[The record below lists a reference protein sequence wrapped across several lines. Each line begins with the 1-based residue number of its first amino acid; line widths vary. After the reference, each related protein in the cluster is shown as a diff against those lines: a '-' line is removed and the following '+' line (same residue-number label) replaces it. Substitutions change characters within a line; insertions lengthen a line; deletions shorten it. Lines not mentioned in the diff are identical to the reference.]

1 MFLRRALLAP
11 AALAASFLV
20 GQTPTPAQA
29 GGLDAARRDL
39 LEWRKSMQSEL
50 MDDWAQRARFR
61 DANAKVPPPAAGE
74 ERVVF
79 MGDSITELWNL
90 TASYPGHPYVNR
102 GISGQA
108 SSQMLLRF
116 RQDVIDLKPRAV
128 VILAGTND
136 IAGNAGPTNL
146 TEIEGNLASMAELAT
161 AHGIRVVLCTVLPVN
176 DDHEEGHGSFLLR
189 PLDQIKTLNRWISAY
204 AKTHHHALVDYYQAT
219 VDERGLLRNPLSDD
233 GLHPNAAGYK
243 VMAPMAEA
251 AVKKVLGH

>member
-1 MFLRRALLAP
+1 MFPRRALLVP

-20 GQTPTPAQA
+20 GQTPTPAPA
-29 GGLDAARRDL
+29 GGLEAARRDL

-50 MDDWAQRARFR
+50 MDDWAQRSRFR
-61 DANAKVPPPAAGE
+61 DANTKLPPPAAGE

-79 MGDSITELWNL
+79 MGDSITELWDL
-90 TASYPGHPYVNR
+90 ASSFPGRSYVNR

-116 RQDVIDLKPRAV
+116 RQDVIDLKPRVV

-136 IAGNAGPTNL
+136 VAGNAGPTTL
-146 TEIEGNLASMAELAT
+146 EEIEGNLASMAELAA

-189 PLDQIKTLNRWISAY
+189 PLDQIKALNRWIAAY
-204 AKTHHHALVDYYQAT
+204 AKTHHHGLLDYHQAT
-219 VDERGLLRNPLSDD
+219 VDERGLLRRSLSDD

-243 VMAPMAEA
+243 VMAPLAEA
-251 AVKKVLGH
+251 ALKKALGH